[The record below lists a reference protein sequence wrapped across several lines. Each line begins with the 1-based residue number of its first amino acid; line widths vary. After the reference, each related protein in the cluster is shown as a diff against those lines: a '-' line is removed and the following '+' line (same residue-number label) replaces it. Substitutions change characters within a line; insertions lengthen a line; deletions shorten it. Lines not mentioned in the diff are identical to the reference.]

1 MDGDL
6 KKIRIVG
13 EYMIEVW
20 KAAGMNMDNVEFL
33 WASDEINR
41 RADDYWLRVMDIA
54 TKFNLSR
61 MKRCCTIMG
70 RSVGVELLR
79 LHHLLTLFLP
89 ASQLLPPLIL
99 MACNHFDHL

>member
-54 TKFNLSR
+54 TKFNLKR
-61 MKRCCTIMG
+61 MLRCCTIMG
-70 RSVGVELLR
+70 RSVR
-79 LHHLLTLFLP
+79 RRALHSPAAAVPLVSRCCHL
-89 ASQLLPPLIL
+89 AV
-99 MACNHFDHL
+99 A